1 MRFIA
6 ISILASALGGA
17 PLQCSKEP
25 EHQQR
30 EYETPA
36 EALYSLAQTFKER
49 GDQKAWRQT
58 LEYLVK
64 RYPNDRYAKKATVD
78 LTAASGP

>member
-6 ISILASALGGA
+6 ISILVSALGGA
-17 PLQCSKEP
+17 PLQCSREP

-36 EALYSLAQTFKER
+36 EALYGLAQTFEKQ
-49 GDQKAWRQT
+49 GDREAWRQT

-64 RYPNDRYAKKATVD
+64 RYPNDRYAKEAKAD
-78 LTAASGP
+78 LAAATGQ